1 MLRASVWLLLML
13 LASLA
18 LGGNER
24 LEFDAD
30 EAAWLQ
36 DHPRIRV
43 GVPRHGWPP
52 FDLMESD
59 GSYQGIS
66 ADFLR
71 LVGERLGLGIE
82 PVYFDDW
89 QQAQDALRE
98 RRVDVLPS
106 MARLPARQSWAAFSE
121 PYLISTSLLFTR
133 RESALQGVAD
143 LAGKRVAVERG
154 YAVQAMLRE
163 RAPGVLLVETADT
176 EAALRA
182 VSSGRADGYVGNMI
196 VASYLIR
203 QFNLSNLELR
213 GESGLGSSEL
223 HFGVRR
229 DWPQLAGLIDHALA
243 SIDREEREAIMDRW
257 LPPLTE
263 FNWRKAA
270 EVGWPF
276 ALGVIVLVGFVLLWN
291 RRLAV
296 QVEERCRAEAEAER
310 QRSTLLALVNAIPD
324 PIWFKDADGRYLGAN
339 QAFADLIGQSRDA
352 LQGRTDAE
360 LLPTERARMRLIQD
374 QAALALSLP
383 FESED
388 WVVQRDGRKVLFDT
402 VRATFHDDKGQLLG
416 LVGVSRDVTAR
427 KHSEEALEQAKEL
440 AEEAARTKADFLAN
454 MSHEIRT
461 PMNAIIGMTHLALKT
476 DPEPRQREYLGKIQ
490 QASQHLMGVINDI
503 LDFSRIEAGKLSVE
517 RIDFDLQLVLENL
530 SGLISEKAA
539 CKRLELVFNI
549 DPQLPLQ
556 LVGDP
561 LRIGQILINYA
572 NNAVKFTEQG
582 EVEVIVRGEH
592 RRGDELELYLAVR
605 DTGIGLDAEQ
615 QGRLFE
621 SFQQADNSTTR
632 RYGGSGLGLA
642 ICRRLA
648 EAMDGAVGVDS
659 RVGIGSLFWCRLPV
673 QVSARQPNELL
684 LQPDLLDRR
693 VLVVDDNDAARQV
706 INDMLASL
714 ALRVEAV
721 QSGEEALL
729 RVAEAEREDDPFEMA
744 FIDWQMPGL
753 DGVETARRL
762 HRLGLRK
769 PPRMLLV
776 TAHGF
781 DDLGETAKAG
791 IDEVLHKPLNPSVL
805 LEASLTSLGRR
816 GGNPPPPSTAALLDA
831 MPRFDNQRVLLVED
845 HALNREVATALLEES
860 GLLIDQSENG
870 LDAVDRLRWQPPG
883 YYALVLMDMQMPEM
897 DGLEATRELRRE
909 PRFLDLP
916 IIAMTANALP
926 GDRERCIEAGMN
938 DHVSKPIEPLEL
950 WATLSRWLRG
960 SRGLGEPPKPVVAN
974 LPDWVLPG
982 VDIASGLRRVLGKQ
996 QAYLGLL
1003 GKFARGQRAFI
1014 ASLRQALG
1022 DGDRDSAERLA
1033 HSLRGLAGN
1042 LGATALQAQAE
1053 ALERSIHQGARL
1065 AQLERQMLE
1074 LEPPL
1079 LALVRAID
1087 ELLREQRPEPAAA
1100 PYDPARLAPLCK
1112 RLAQLFEDD
1121 DPRAGKLFEEQAE
1134 LLRSAFNEGYGP
1146 LESAVRSY
1154 DFESALVVLREMAGQ
1169 RDISL

>member
-1 MLRASVWLLLML
+1 MLRASVWLVLML
-13 LASLA
+13 LAPLV
-18 LGGNER
+18 LGGSAR
-24 LEFDAD
+24 LDFDAG

-36 DHPRIRV
+36 DHPRVRV

-52 FDLMESD
+52 FDLVDAD

-82 PVYFDDW
+82 PVLFDDW

-106 MARLPARQSWAAFSE
+106 MAKVASRESWAAFSE

-133 RESALQGVAD
+133 RESAWQGLGD
-143 LAGKRVAVERG
+143 LVGKRVAVERG
-154 YAVQAMLRE
+154 YAMQGMLRE
-163 RAPGVLLVETADT
+163 RAPDLLLVETADT

-182 VSSGRADGYVGNMI
+182 VSSGRADAYVGNMI

-203 QFNLSNLELR
+203 QLNLSNLELR
-213 GESGLGSSEL
+213 GESGLGSSQL
-223 HFGVRR
+223 HFAVRR
-229 DWPQLAGLIDHALA
+229 DWQQLAGLIDHALG

-270 EVGWPF
+270 EVGWPY
-276 ALGVIVLVGFVLLWN
+276 ALGVIALVGFVLLWN

-296 QVEERCRAEAEAER
+296 QVEERRRAEAEAER

-339 QAFADLIGQSRDA
+339 QAFADLIGQSREA

-402 VRATFHDDKGQLLG
+402 IRATFQDDKGQLLG

-427 KHSEEALEQAKEL
+427 KHSEEALAQAKEM

-461 PMNAIIGMTHLALKT
+461 PMNAIIGMTHLALRAG
-476 DPEPRQREYLGKIQ
+476 PEPRQREYLGKIQ

-503 LDFSRIEAGKLSVE
+503 LDFSRIEAGKLNIE
-517 RIDFDLQLVLENL
+517 RIDFDLQQVLENL
-530 SGLISEKAA
+530 SGLVSEKAA
-539 CKRLELVFNI
+539 CKQLELVFNV

-582 EVEVIVRGEH
+582 EVEVIVRGEP
-592 RRGDELELYLAVR
+592 RGGRELELYLAVR

-648 EAMDGAVGVDS
+648 EAMGGEVGVDS
-659 RVGIGSLFWCRLPV
+659 RVGVGSLFWCRLPV
-673 QVSARQPNELL
+673 QVSARQPHELL

-729 RVAEAEREDDPFEMA
+729 RVAEAEREGDPFEIV

-762 HRLGLRK
+762 RLLGLAK
-769 PPRMLLV
+769 PPRLLLV

-781 DDLGETAKAG
+781 DDLGDTGKVG

-805 LEASLTSLGRR
+805 LEASLSSLGRR
-816 GGNPPPPSTAALLDA
+816 RSPEPTGTAALLEA
-831 MPRFDNQRVLLVED
+831 MPRFENQRVLLVED

-860 GLLIDQSENG
+860 GLRIDQAENG
-870 LDAVDRLRWQPPG
+870 LDAIDRLRWQPPD

-897 DGLEATRELRRE
+897 DGLEATRELRRD
-909 PRFLDLP
+909 PRLRDLP

-926 GDRERCIEAGMN
+926 GDRERCLQAGMN
-938 DHVSKPIEPLEL
+938 DHVGKPIEPLEL
-950 WATLSRWLRG
+950 WATLRRWLRSDG
-960 SRGLGEPPKPVVAN
+960 LRGEVKTAAAAVG
-974 LPDWVLPG
+974 LPDWRLPG
-982 VDIASGLRRVLGKQ
+982 IDLASGLRRVLGKQ

-1003 GKFARGQRAFI
+1003 GKFARGQRQFVGE
-1014 ASLRQALG
+1014 LRQALG
-1022 DGDRDSAERLA
+1022 DGDRERAERLA

-1042 LGATALQAQAE
+1042 LGAAQLQAQAGE
-1053 ALERSIHQGARL
+1053 LERGIRQGARL
-1065 AQLERQMLE
+1065 AQLERPLLE

-1079 LALVRAID
+1079 LALVGAID
-1087 ELLREQRPEPAAA
+1087 ELLREQRPEPDVAAC
-1100 PYDPARLAPLCK
+1100 DPTHLVPLCK

-1121 DPRAGKLFEEQAE
+1121 DPRAGKLFEEQAQ

-1146 LESAVRSY
+1146 LEAAVRGY
-1154 DFESALVVLREMAGQ
+1154 DFETALAVLREMAGQ